1 MRNKKRSQ
9 KTVSELVAKAMDAR
23 LHSHSPYSRVKVG
36 AAIRT
41 VSGEIFGGCNIEN
54 SSFGATICAERVAI
68 HSAICAGYDQIAE
81 VAVVTD
87 ASPPWPPCGLCRQV
101 MIEFGDPKMKIVT
114 ANLKGETKSF
124 TLKELVPEAFTPKHL
139 KK

>member
-1 MRNKKRSQ
+1 MKTRKRPRND
-9 KTVSELVAKAMDAR
+9 SELVAFALENR
-23 LHSHSPYSRVKVG
+23 LNSHSPYSRVKVG

-41 VSGEIFGGCNIEN
+41 ESGEIFGGCNVEN

-68 HSAICAGYDQIAE
+68 HSAIAAGYKTISE

-101 MIEFGDPKMKIVT
+101 MIEFGDPKMTIIT
-114 ANLKGETKSF
+114 ANLKGEIRRFK
-124 TLKELVPEAFTPKHL
+124 LADLLPEAFTSKHL